1 MNFFNPFSR
10 QGAQWTFVG
19 RTSSFPDVGDDAG
32 NLAKHRLCN
41 AKSIPGCKA
50 FHIPKEDVSSSKE
63 VPVGDD
69 STLESFVDQV
79 LVFQYKGKFH
89 AIDHSCPHSQYPLS
103 KGTPFDIEDFGV
115 VLSAGVSCPNHGW
128 SFDLFTGMSDRGNYR
143 LQTWEVEI
151 RDMKET
157 ESTDTKEKSDLSTDQ
172 EVWVRR
178 KQRIG

>member
-1 MNFFNPFSR
+1 M
-10 QGAQWTFVG
+10 
-19 RTSSFPDVGDDAG
+19 
-32 NLAKHRLCN
+32 
-41 AKSIPGCKA
+41 
-50 FHIPKEDVSSSKE
+50 
-63 VPVGDD
+63 
-69 STLESFVDQV
+69 
-79 LVFQYKGKFH
+79 
-89 AIDHSCPHSQYPLS
+89 
-103 KGTPFDIEDFGV
+103 
-115 VLSAGVSCPNHGW
+115 LSAGVLCPNHGW